1 MKLSEENALNT
12 FLMHIVHNYIDTF
25 PVRNVFP
32 LDLEFLC
39 ALFANDSL
47 PDIKKNKTL
56 LQINSTLLSRM
67 SCLTKKVYNLS
78 GSNMYI

>member
-12 FLMHIVHNYIDTF
+12 FFMHIVHNYIDTF

-47 PDIKKNKTL
+47 PDIKKKQNPFTNKFHTSFKNVVSY
-56 LQINSTLLSRM
+56 QEGI
-67 SCLTKKVYNLS
+67 
-78 GSNMYI
+78 